1 MDNAKDNAVFM
12 HCLPAFHDLKTKI
25 GKEIHEK
32 YGLTEMEVT
41 DEAVSYTH
49 LRLYGI
55 YWIGARLYDDTYD
68 CAASNQMC
76 IRDRLFIF

>member
-1 MDNAKDNAVFM
+1 M

-41 DEAVSYTH
+41 DEVFEKYAGNADSFFSFHIEYVNNLMY
-49 LRLYGI
+49 
-55 YWIGARLYDDTYD
+55 
-68 CAASNQMC
+68 
-76 IRDRLFIF
+76 